1 MYDAIVIG
9 ARVAGAPTAM
19 LLARSGY
26 RVLLLDRASFPS
38 DTLSTHQVQLPGCVQ
53 LKRWGLFDTV
63 LATHPGIVRTV
74 HFDAGATTLTGS
86 YPMVDGVDFMVSPR
100 RTRLDAL
107 LVAAAREA
115 GAEVREEFGVQKLLW
130 DDGRVVGVRG
140 ATKQGITVD
149 EHARIVI
156 GADGRHSLVA
166 KSVAAP
172 RYDEHPVLTCGY
184 YTYFEGL
191 PTSGGEMYARDR
203 CMIGVWPT
211 NENLTLIYV
220 SEPITEFATFR
231 TDVEAHY
238 FAALERVP
246 ALAERVRQSR
256 RVERILGTG
265 EVANGYRRPYGPGWA
280 LVGDAGY
287 VRDPITGY
295 GISDAFRDAQLLAD
309 AIHAGLGGQQ
319 PMEAALAS
327 YERQR
332 NQAAQPLYAFTLET
346 ARMRPFSP
354 VQLALLRALEHN
366 TAAATEFIGVLTGA
380 IRSTDFFTPRKLLR
394 ILGVREMGRLAI
406 QSIRRPQP
414 RLVEV

>member
-19 LLARSGY
+19 LLARAGY
-26 RVLLLDRASFPS
+26 RVLLVDRASFPS

-53 LKRWGLFDTV
+53 LKRWGLLDTV
-63 LATHPGIVRTV
+63 LATRPGIVRTV
-74 HFDAGATTLTGS
+74 HFDAGGTTLTGG
-86 YPMVDGVDFMVSPR
+86 YPVVDGVDFMVSPR
-100 RTRLDAL
+100 RTRLDTI
-107 LVAAAREA
+107 LVAAARDA
-115 GAEVREEFGVQKLLW
+115 GVEVREEFGVQELLW

-140 ATKQGITVD
+140 STKQGAAVD

-166 KSVAAP
+166 KAVTAP
-172 RYDEHPVLTCGY
+172 AYDEHPVLTCGY

-191 PTSGGEMYARDR
+191 PTSGGELYARDR

-220 SEPITEFATFR
+220 SEPIAEFATFR
-231 TDVEAHY
+231 TDVETHY
-238 FAALERVP
+238 FAALDRVP

-256 RVERILGTG
+256 RAERILGTG
-265 EVANGYRRPYGPGWA
+265 EVANSFRRPYGPGWA

-309 AIHAGLGGQQ
+309 AIHDGLVGQQ
-319 PMEAALAS
+319 SMEVALAS

-332 NQAAQPLYAFTLET
+332 NRAARPLYAFTLET

-354 VQLALLRALEHN
+354 AQLALLRALEHN
-366 TAAATEFIGVLTGA
+366 PAAAREFFGVLAGA
-380 IRSTDFFTPRKLLR
+380 RRSTDFFTPRNLLR
-394 ILGVREMGRLAI
+394 ILGVREMGKLAI
-406 QSIRRPQP
+406 QGIRRPQP
-414 RLVEV
+414 HPAEV